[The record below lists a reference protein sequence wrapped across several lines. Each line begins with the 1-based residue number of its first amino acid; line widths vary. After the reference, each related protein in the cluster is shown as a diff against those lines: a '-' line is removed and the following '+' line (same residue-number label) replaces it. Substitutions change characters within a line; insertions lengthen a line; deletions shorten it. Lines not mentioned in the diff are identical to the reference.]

1 MKEIMEKRWN
11 GQNSHFSNNAYI
23 IDGDF
28 EPKKSNGGKRNISN
42 WPSPSTMDIEK
53 VNDNKNYGLIF

>member
-1 MKEIMEKRWN
+1 MKEIMGKKWN

-42 WPSPSTMDIEK
+42 CPSTMDIKK
-53 VNDNKNYGLIF
+53 VNDNKIKD

>member
-1 MKEIMEKRWN
+1 MCKI
-11 GQNSHFSNNAYI
+11 SHFSNNAYI

-28 EPKKSNGGKRNISN
+28 GHISN
-42 WPSPSTMDIEK
+42 WASIMDIEK